1 VTELR
6 PLLESSNDDLE
17 RSLLQAVKA
26 ELPAG
31 LGLRTTALALGLAGP
46 TADALAAS
54 LAATGALSHAGLQ
67 ATSTVATSSAAT
79 SSAAT
84 SSGAVGAVGTVSL
97 GVVGKSLI
105 GGALVSF
112 LALTTLDHSL
122 RSSSSSSPQ
131 ARPTARA
138 AGPTVASSARPA
150 ASALPTPPQAPTTAD
165 VPALPPVAPVVAPA
179 SGRQLSSHLTPSEPA
194 PSINAAP
201 TNAAFSLPP
210 RPEQA
215 LPGASSNASL
225 AAEIQLLDQVRA
237 ALAQGNAARAGQLLD
252 RYASN
257 QPSAVLAQEA
267 ALLRV
272 RLLLSRGQRPAAA
285 ELARRIIHEHPESAH
300 VDSLRGLA
308 AEP

>member
-1 VTELR
+1 MTELR

-122 RSSSSSSPQ
+122 RSSSSPQ

-165 VPALPPVAPVVAPA
+165 VPALPPVASVVAPA
-179 SGRQLSSHLTPSEPA
+179 SGRPSTSRLAPSEAA

-201 TNAAFSLPP
+201 ANAAFSLPP

-257 QPSAVLAQEA
+257 RPSAVLAQEA

>member
-1 VTELR
+1 MELR
-6 PLLESSNDDLE
+6 PLLESSHDDLE

-54 LAATGALSHAGLQ
+54 LATAGPLSHAGLQ
-67 ATSTVATSSAAT
+67 ATSTVATSSAA
-79 SSAAT
+79 AP
-84 SSGAVGAVGTVSL
+84 SGAVGTMGAVSL
-97 GVVGKSLI
+97 GAVGKSLI

-112 LALTTLDHSL
+112 LALTTLDRSL
-122 RSSSSSSPQ
+122 QSSSQ
-131 ARPTARA
+131 ARSTARA
-138 AGPTVASSARPA
+138 ASPTLVSPARPA
-150 ASALPTPPQAPTTAD
+150 ASALSIAPHAPSTAD
-165 VPALPPVAPVVAPA
+165 VPVLPPVASVVAPA
-179 SGRQLSSHLTPSEPA
+179 SGRQFTSRQTPSEPA

-210 RPEQA
+210 RPAQA
-215 LPGASSNASL
+215 LPAASSNASL

-257 QPSAVLAQEA
+257 RPSAVLAQEA

>member
-1 VTELR
+1 VSTPR
-6 PLLESSNDDLE
+6 PLLESSTDDFE

-26 ELPAG
+26 ELPGG
-31 LGLRTTALALGLAGP
+31 LGLRTTALALGLAGS

-54 LAATGALSHAGLQ
+54 LAAAGSISHAGLQ

-79 SSAAT
+79 SGAAT

-122 RSSSSSSPQ
+122 RSSSSSPH
-131 ARPTARA
+131 ARPPARA

-150 ASALPTPPQAPTTAD
+150 ASALPIPPQAPTTAD

>member
-1 VTELR
+1 MTELR

-67 ATSTVATSSAAT
+67 ATSTVASSSAAT

-105 GGALVSF
+105 GGALVS
-112 LALTTLDHSL
+112 LLTTLDHSL

-150 ASALPTPPQAPTTAD
+150 ASALPIPPQAPTTAD